1 MQYYVPDILIRRS
14 RSRVQSNV
22 FTVTLQTTGAYSY
35 GCLPY
40 IPSGGSLYV
49 DWGDGSSPEAWG
61 SDKNEVIQYHSYST
75 AGTYVVSFW
84 GQASRLIVA
93 PGVVSKDP
101 VRQCNYNWGALQGLS
116 SLQGMFRYCAYLTS
130 PLQSIPAPI
139 STMRQAFQGCTGL
152 PIAEGCTLPV
162 SITDM
167 SYCFAN
173 CDATDYD
180 INDFGSSFPLLTT
193 INEAFSSSYFKGDA
207 TAFVNKC
214 AANVTYANAFT
225 GSRCTNIPA

>member
-1 MQYYVPDILIRRS
+1 MQYYVPNILIRRS
-14 RSRVQSNV
+14 RAPSDV
-22 FTVTLQTTGAYSY
+22 FTVTLQTTSAYTY
-35 GCLPY
+35 NCKPYLPAGY
-40 IPSGGSLYV
+40 TLNV

-61 SDKNEVIQYHSYST
+61 SDKNGILQYHYYST

-84 GQASRLIVA
+84 GQAQRLLVA
-93 PGVVSKDP
+93 PASVSKDP
-101 VRQCNYNWGALQGLS
+101 VKQCNYNWGALQGLS

-139 STMRQAFQGCTGL
+139 STMKQAFQDCTGL

-167 SYCFAN
+167 YYCFAN
-173 CDATDYD
+173 CGAADYD
-180 INDFGSSFPLLTT
+180 INDFGSSFPLLTNIT
-193 INEAFSSSYFKGDA
+193 AAFRSSYLYGDA

-214 AANVTYANAFT
+214 AANVTYTNAFLD
-225 GSRCTNIPA
+225 SRCTNIPA